1 MCVAS
6 YGVIPQTYNL
16 AMSSGFASRRDR
28 VALSKSRGGEEC
40 PATVGM
46 TGLLHDFTKPAYAVW
61 PCAQSVRAF
70 SGPRLLSG
78 QDTR

>member
-1 MCVAS
+1 VAAWPICVAS
-6 YGVIPQTYNL
+6 YGVIPQTYSL
-16 AMSSGFASRRDR
+16 ATSSGFASRRER

-61 PCAQSVRAF
+61 LCVK
-70 SGPRLLSG
+70 SGREPGELVH
-78 QDTR
+78 